1 MEGKLMKNARP
12 IRWIEERLETHKTL
26 LSLLFQERC
35 RLCSRPVEY
44 CRWDPGLVS
53 GASNFLCETL
63 CNFCLEEVRLRKP
76 VLGFC
81 SCELG
86 EGRDYCLPVASG
98 MPYDELAKILIYKF
112 KYHGDRLLRKD
123 LSLLTARAWRLL
135 SPFVDRADSVIV
147 PVPLFWSRKFK

>member
-63 CNFCLEEVRLRKP
+63 CNFCLEEVLLRKP
-76 VLGFC
+76 VLG
-81 SCELG
+81 LH
-86 EGRDYCLPVASG
+86 L
-98 MPYDELAKILIYKF
+98 
-112 KYHGDRLLRKD
+112 
-123 LSLLTARAWRLL
+123 RAWRGPRLL
-135 SPFVDRADSVIV
+135 PACGKRYAI
-147 PVPLFWSRKFK
+147 